1 MPPLPSADRRALR
14 LAVRGVVQGVG
25 FRPFVYRLA
34 RELGL
39 AGWVLNGPDGVAIHV
54 EGDEAALG
62 AFAAR
67 LAAEPPPAARI
78 ASLET
83 EPAAPAGF
91 ASFEIRASAAG
102 TRPTTRVSPDLP
114 LCANC
119 RRELFDPADRRFG
132 YPYINCTDCGPRF
145 SIVRSLPYDRPRTTM
160 AAFPLCPDCARE
172 YEDPLDRRHHAQP
185 VACPVCGPH
194 YVLESDAGIVEGDGA
209 AIAAAA
215 RLLASGGIVGVKGIG
230 GYHLACDA
238 RDAAAVERLRERK
251 VRKERPFALMA
262 ADEEEAGRLVA
273 LDGASRALLRGA
285 ARPIVLAP
293 ARVALRGVAPDCD
306 ELGVMLPYAPI
317 HELLFAAGAP
327 RALVMTSGNRSSE
340 PIAFDDD
347 AARADLAGIADA
359 LLVGGRPIAR
369 RVDDSV
375 VRQGP
380 LGPQTT
386 RRSRGFA
393 PATVGDGWPRDGAI
407 LALGSELKNSLALV
421 VDGQAFVGP
430 HVGDLDQ
437 LAARDA
443 FEALALDFLAMY
455 EVDRARLVVVHDAH
469 PECVGRA
476 FAARLGAASAV
487 AVQHHRAHVAS
498 VLAERA
504 AWEERVVGVAWD
516 GTGWGDDGAVWGG
529 EFFVGGLAA
538 GLERVGAL
546 AACTLPGGDAAALY
560 PPQAL
565 AGYVAWAGL
574 DADWAAP
581 PFSFPPRFFAAL
593 ELARRGVRVHRTS
606 SVGRLFDAAAAL
618 CGFVRAPS
626 FEGQAAMWLEHEAER
641 GEAAKAPAPAPTW
654 DGRELD
660 PRPLLAALA
669 AARVRGAAAEDVAR
683 SFHEALAAG
692 LAAAAIDLA
701 ARFDARTVVLSG
713 GVFQNVLLLRF
724 AARRLA
730 DAGLAVWA
738 NHEVPPNDGGVALG
752 QAALAA
758 ARGRGD
764 RR

>member
-1 MPPLPSADRRALR
+1 MR

-34 RELGL
+34 RELEL

-54 EGDEAALG
+54 EGDEAALD

-83 EPAAPAGF
+83 EPAAAAGF

-262 ADEEEAGRLVA
+262 ADEEEAARLVA

-293 ARVALRGVAPDCD
+293 ARVELRGVAPDCD

-327 RALVMTSGNRSSE
+327 RALVMTSGNRSS
-340 PIAFDDD
+340 
-347 AARADLAGIADA
+347 
-359 LLVGGRPIAR
+359 
-369 RVDDSV
+369 
-375 VRQGP
+375 
-380 LGPQTT
+380 
-386 RRSRGFA
+386 
-393 PATVGDGWPRDGAI
+393 
-407 LALGSELKNSLALV
+407 
-421 VDGQAFVGP
+421 
-430 HVGDLDQ
+430 
-437 LAARDA
+437 
-443 FEALALDFLAMY
+443 
-455 EVDRARLVVVHDAH
+455 
-469 PECVGRA
+469 
-476 FAARLGAASAV
+476 
-487 AVQHHRAHVAS
+487 
-498 VLAERA
+498 
-504 AWEERVVGVAWD
+504 
-516 GTGWGDDGAVWGG
+516 
-529 EFFVGGLAA
+529 
-538 GLERVGAL
+538 
-546 AACTLPGGDAAALY
+546 
-560 PPQAL
+560 
-565 AGYVAWAGL
+565 
-574 DADWAAP
+574 
-581 PFSFPPRFFAAL
+581 
-593 ELARRGVRVHRTS
+593 
-606 SVGRLFDAAAAL
+606 
-618 CGFVRAPS
+618 
-626 FEGQAAMWLEHEAER
+626 
-641 GEAAKAPAPAPTW
+641 
-654 DGRELD
+654 
-660 PRPLLAALA
+660 
-669 AARVRGAAAEDVAR
+669 
-683 SFHEALAAG
+683 
-692 LAAAAIDLA
+692 
-701 ARFDARTVVLSG
+701 
-713 GVFQNVLLLRF
+713 
-724 AARRLA
+724 
-730 DAGLAVWA
+730 
-738 NHEVPPNDGGVALG
+738 
-752 QAALAA
+752 
-758 ARGRGD
+758 
-764 RR
+764 